1 MKRFS
6 LFLFAVLVI
15 VGSLSNEKLT
25 AAQQPVPQSQS
36 ALQAGPILDRLRTVV
51 IPAGSVITVRL
62 VSPLDPSSKTG
73 DVFSSVVTGLIAVGG
88 EVVVPSGV
96 AARGRVIGVKANK
109 KAPEK
114 ARLKLALTS
123 LTIDGTTYTIQTKLV
138 TTKGQDNSNGTTA
151 TTNRESETS
160 AESGLVFKL
169 TAPVTVNRQRSGGT
183 GEQALRSLGDWQ
195 AAARRCKHERVAS
208 LSDVVRDQH
217 LGLALRT

>member
-1 MKRFS
+1 MKRSS
-6 LFLFAVLVI
+6 LSLFAVLVI

-25 AAQQPVPQSQS
+25 AAQQPAPQSQS
-36 ALQAGPILDRLRTVV
+36 ASQAGPIPDKPRTVV

-73 DVFSSVVTGLIAVGG
+73 DVFASVVTGLIAVGG

-96 AARGRVIGVKANK
+96 AARGQMIGVKANK

-123 LTIDGTTYTIQTKLV
+123 LTIDGTTYSIQTKLV
-138 TTKGQDNSNGTTA
+138 TTKAQDNSNGTTA
-151 TTNRESETS
+151 TTNRESGTS

-169 TAPVTVNRQRSGGT
+169 TAPVTVNRQRRGGM
-183 GEQALRSLGDWQ
+183 GQES
-195 AAARRCKHERVAS
+195 
-208 LSDVVRDQH
+208 
-217 LGLALRT
+217 